1 MNEGK
6 PKNLL
11 EDEII
16 TCCDCGEFFLW
27 TVGEQA
33 YYKSKKLSPP
43 RRCKSCRDK
52 RRASLVP
59 DEGGE

>member
-1 MNEGK
+1 MSKE
-6 PKNLL
+6 KNINNL

-27 TVGEQA
+27 TVGEQR

-43 RRCKSCRDK
+43 RRCKHCRDE
-52 RRASLVP
+52 RRRSIVP